1 MPTSA
6 KYLYLGFLLRI
17 FIWHILTNP
26 SDLEQLVF
34 SFLSSFFFFFFF
46 PPSMKLFQSDC
57 FWILILSQ
65 LGGTEHIKD
74 DNYWGLFREL
84 TRIRPE
90 GSLCTKTSVKIDK
103 WNFMVRKTPFT
114 GKVSVTRV
122 FFPVENLLFKNMMR

>member
-1 MPTSA
+1 MLSTCIWVSFCV
-6 KYLYLGFLLRI
+6 YLYDIYWLI
-17 FIWHILTNP
+17 QVILSN
-26 SDLEQLVF
+26 L
-34 SFLSSFFFFFFF
+34 SFLFFLPSFFFF

-90 GSLCTKTSVKIDK
+90 GSLCTKTSVKIDE